1 MAQTSAGKLTWLNQ
15 LPDHSVF
22 QLDEQEYLEWA
33 RHNMPDSSGAS
44 NMNAFGARNK
54 DIGTT
59 TEKTPLFATT
69 SKMDR
74 DSFGLE
80 ELKDDY
86 REAHLGLP
94 CMVVHGQDLF
104 LAVGRQVRYASLSD
118 LKKNVE
124 NISRTVAE
132 EFMEKKQHKVNL
144 LVFKRRRK
152 IVFICRAIAS
162 LH

>member
-1 MAQTSAGKLTWLNQ
+1 MAQTSTGKSTWLNQ

-33 RHNMPDSSGAS
+33 RHHMPDSSGAS
-44 NMNAFGARNK
+44 KNSNALSTRSKDFSMNA
-54 DIGTT
+54 
-59 TEKTPLFATT
+59 EKAPLFATT
-69 SKMDR
+69 SKLDR

-80 ELKDDY
+80 ELKDDFK
-86 REAHLGLP
+86 EAQLGLS

-124 NISRTVAE
+124 NISMKAAE
-132 EFMEKKQHKVNL
+132 EFMEKKQHKVHL
-144 LVFKRRRK
+144 SFLKK
-152 IVFICRAIAS
+152 AAGDIVFIYRAIVS
-162 LH
+162 